1 MNKERGKEFAR
12 VGRLD
17 RIWDWAKRYGLQQ
30 VRFLPFFLFYFY
42 LFPNFCF
49 LFKSLLQI
57 QIWIINS
64 NMNATI
70 QETQH
75 DA

>member
-1 MNKERGKEFAR
+1 VWAIWIEFET
-12 VGRLD
+12 GPSGMGFS
-17 RIWDWAKRYGLQQ
+17 RY
-30 VRFLPFFLFYFY
+30 VSCIFFLFYFY
-42 LFPNFCF
+42 LFVNFCF